1 MSTNIKYDQKNVRK
15 YHYFM
20 LLSLIQKHKSI
31 SRSQLAELTKISNT
45 TVGKIVKDLIEDHL
59 VIEVGQI
66 EGDLGRRATLLE
78 INPRGAYIIGVQID
92 VNNVNLALVSLN
104 GNLMLKRN
112 LIYDIKKEP
121 EDVLSMI
128 ADEIE
133 MLISDFGSDNKEKII
148 AIGISIPGLVT
159 WPDGKVLSVPQL
171 QWYDIQVKSFLEQRL
186 NYDIFVDNDVR
197 SVLLAEN
204 LFGTIGKYKN
214 AVCIYIGS
222 GVGGAVMI
230 NGEISRG
237 TFNTLGEIGH
247 TTLDR
252 NGPLCSCGRLGC
264 LQTYICSSELEKQ
277 AQKPVHEIFEAYHQG
292 KGWAKHLIHQARQC
306 LGIAI
311 SNVICSYNPEVVL
324 LAGPMVQEYP
334 EIVEGI
340 NDIANET
347 VWAPLR
353 NSFTLVKAD
362 VGRDS
367 GVIGASALVLNEFLR
382 HSNELS

>member
-1 MSTNIKYDQKNVRK
+1 MTTNIKYDQKNVRK

-31 SRSQLAELTKISNT
+31 SRSKLAELTKISNT

-78 INPRGAYIIGVQID
+78 INPQGAYIIGVQID
-92 VNNVNLALVSLN
+92 VNNVNIALVSLN
-104 GNLMLKRN
+104 GNLILKRN
-112 LIYDIKKEP
+112 LIFDDMNNPKEA
-121 EDVLSMI
+121 LSKI

-133 MLISDFGSDNKEKII
+133 IMICDFGTINSKKII

-171 QWYDIQVKSFLEQRL
+171 QWYDIEIKSFLEQRL

-197 SVLLAEN
+197 SVLLAES

-237 TFNTLGEIGH
+237 SFNTLGEIGH

-252 NGPLCSCGRLGC
+252 NGPLCSCGRMGC
-264 LQTYICSSELEKQ
+264 LQTYLCSSELEKQ
-277 AQKPVHEIFEAYHQG
+277 AQKPIHEIFKAYHEG
-292 KGWAKHLIHQARQC
+292 NDWAKRLILQAKQF

-334 EIVEGI
+334 ELVEGI
-340 NDIANET
+340 NDIAGEFI
-347 VWAPLR
+347 WAPLR

-362 VGRDS
+362 IGTDS

-382 HSNELS
+382 HSNELT